1 MGDSILARGCLPC
14 QEAKAL
20 ISLHLFTAGRA
31 LGAMP
36 GTKNDTLT
44 QKKSFQLNSDFLDLF
59 AKRSLGCG
67 RNFSGGKSQ
76 VRTSPIRHLL
86 LRSCVCT
93 CSSGMMPTTAPS
105 TLLRAVLPT
114 GPALT
119 SLFAHT
125 LQIGWENV
133 GRGDG
138 GQLAKDAT

>member
-1 MGDSILARGCLPC
+1 MLTLSGGEGVHQSSFVHSWQSAWSRARHKKRHTDP
-14 QEAKAL
+14 
-20 ISLHLFTAGRA
+20 
-31 LGAMP
+31 P
-36 GTKNDTLT
+36 
-44 QKKSFQLNSDFLDLF
+44 KKSFQLNSDFLDLF
-59 AKRSLGCG
+59 AQRSLGCG
-67 RNFSGGKSQ
+67 RNFSGGKSR

-119 SLFAHT
+119 SLFADT